1 MENKKIKI
9 LAIDDNKDNLITL
22 NALVKESFPDSKIFS
37 STTGAEGLSI
47 AVAEDPDLILLD
59 IVMPDM
65 DGFEVCK
72 KLKANMILKDIPVVF
87 ITAIKGDKDSRIKA
101 LEVGAEAF
109 LAKPIDETELIA
121 QIRAM
126 CKIKKANVEK
136 RDEKLILSKLVEEQ
150 TRELIETHKA
160 TLNLMEDLKKE
171 NDARKKSENDL
182 FENEKRSRGLLDNL
196 EAGIVIHAK
205 DTSIITSNKRAS
217 ELLGLSVEQMQGKTA
232 VDSSWHFIFENK
244 QPIPINEYPVN
255 IIKSTKH
262 SFNNYILGVSRPDTK
277 DVGWLMV
284 NGFPFLNDNGEITEI
299 LISFIDITNRKV
311 AEELLR
317 KSEEKYRLLFD
328 SNKDGVSIFYI
339 NDDNSVSP
347 IIIANKSA
355 SEMLGY
361 TSEEFI
367 GKHVSDFEL
376 NASVNPL
383 LERMVALKTN
393 GFFDFETELF
403 HKNGQ
408 KIFAAI
414 HIRIIEYNDRLA
426 IMNIVSDITERK
438 KAEIALK
445 ESEEKFREMA
455 DMLPQVVF
463 ETDENGNFTFINKQA
478 YNVFGYEEDFPVLK
492 ENSLKFHIP
501 EERER
506 AIDSIQLR
514 ISGNKVENN
523 EYTMLRKDGT
533 TFQALVYSNPIIK
546 NNKNIG
552 IRGIIVDISERKQS
566 EIDLKKKTAE
576 LEQMNEYF
584 VGREIKMIEL
594 KKEINKLLISI
605 GEKEKYVVH
614 TL

>member
-1 MENKKIKI
+1 
-9 LAIDDNKDNLITL
+9 
-22 NALVKESFPDSKIFS
+22 
-37 STTGAEGLSI
+37 
-47 AVAEDPDLILLD
+47 
-59 IVMPDM
+59 
-65 DGFEVCK
+65 
-72 KLKANMILKDIPVVF
+72 
-87 ITAIKGDKDSRIKA
+87 
-101 LEVGAEAF
+101 
-109 LAKPIDETELIA
+109 
-121 QIRAM
+121 
-126 CKIKKANVEK
+126 
-136 RDEKLILSKLVEEQ
+136 
-150 TRELIETHKA
+150 
-160 TLNLMEDLKKE
+160 
-171 NDARKKSENDL
+171 
-182 FENEKRSRGLLDNL
+182 
-196 EAGIVIHAK
+196 
-205 DTSIITSNKRAS
+205 
-217 ELLGLSVEQMQGKTA
+217 
-232 VDSSWHFIFENK
+232 
-244 QPIPINEYPVN
+244 
-255 IIKSTKH
+255 
-262 SFNNYILGVSRPDTK
+262 
-277 DVGWLMV
+277 
-284 NGFPFLNDNGEITEI
+284 
-299 LISFIDITNRKV
+299 
-311 AEELLR
+311 
-317 KSEEKYRLLFD
+317 
-328 SNKDGVSIFYI
+328 
-339 NDDNSVSP
+339 
-347 IIIANKSA
+347 
-355 SEMLGY
+355 
-361 TSEEFI
+361 
-367 GKHVSDFEL
+367 
-376 NASVNPL
+376 
-383 LERMVALKTN
+383 
-393 GFFDFETELF
+393 
-403 HKNGQ
+403 
-408 KIFAAI
+408 
-414 HIRIIEYNDRLA
+414 
-426 IMNIVSDITERK
+426 MNIVSDITERK